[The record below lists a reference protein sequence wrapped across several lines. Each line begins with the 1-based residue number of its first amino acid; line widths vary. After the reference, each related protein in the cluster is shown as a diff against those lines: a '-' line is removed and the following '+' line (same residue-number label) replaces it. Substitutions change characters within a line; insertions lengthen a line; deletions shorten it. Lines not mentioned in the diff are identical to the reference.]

1 MIDSDDLRT
10 FLEVAEAGG
19 VTPAAGR
26 LGVSK
31 SIVSRQ
37 LMRLESALG
46 AQLLSRTT
54 RGAVLTEA
62 GAIFREHALRVVGEL
77 DAAQDAIS
85 PDGEA
90 RGRLRIA
97 APLSFGPTHLAPVL
111 ADLALQHPL
120 LQIHAA
126 YADRFVDLVGEG
138 FDAGVRLGYLADS
151 SLVARK
157 IAPVHGRLVASPE
170 YLARAGAPTTPA
182 DLMAHDA
189 IISVQRA
196 EWRLQDGEEF
206 VTVRPRPRFSG
217 DNGEALM
224 TAALKGLGI
233 FLAPDF
239 LAGPHLQAGELVE
252 VLPDYPAPAGGL
264 YVVRA
269 PGEHVPRKIR
279 VLIDLLVERFGERSG
294 IRL

>member
-1 MIDSDDLRT
+1 MIDTDDLRT

-19 VTPAAGR
+19 VTPAGRR
-26 LGVSK
+26 LGLSK

-37 LMRLESALG
+37 LSRLEGALG

-62 GAIFREHALRVVGEL
+62 GATFREHAARVVSEL
-77 DAAQDAIS
+77 DAAQEAIS
-85 PDGEA
+85 QDGEV

-111 ADLALQHPL
+111 ADLALQHPQL
-120 LQIHAA
+120 TLHAE

-138 FDAGVRLGYLADS
+138 FDAAVRLGYLPDS
-151 SLVARK
+151 SLVARR
-157 IAPVHGRLVASPE
+157 ICAVHGRLVASPA

-182 DLMAHDA
+182 DLMEHDVIMA
-189 IISVQRA
+189 QRS
-196 EWRLQDGEEF
+196 EWRLRDGEEF
-206 VTVRPRPRFSG
+206 VTLRPRSRFSA
-217 DNGEALM
+217 DNAQALM
-224 TAALKGLGI
+224 AAALKGLGI

-239 LAGPHLQAGELVE
+239 LGGPHLQTGELVE
-252 VLPDYPAPAGGL
+252 VLADYPAPEGGL
-264 YVVRA
+264 YVVRP

-279 VLIDLLVERFGERSG
+279 VLIDLLIERFGERSG
-294 IRL
+294 VRL